1 MLELYVPGSEAD
13 WLRSFRFALELRP
26 RFCETDALGHV
37 SNTVY
42 TEYWEAARL
51 RYFETLGE
59 ADDAPKRILAFN
71 HMAVEITTRM
81 MRPCFYDEELR
92 VHARIAA
99 LGRTSATFEHA
110 LTPAATNEIRAI
122 ARIAVVCS
130 ADDEHP
136 TPWTAGQRAKL
147 EKFEGRPLQQRTASA
162 NFLERCS

>member
-1 MLELYVPGSEAD
+1 VLELYEPGSEAD
-13 WLRSFRFALELRP
+13 WLRSFRFALEVRP

-42 TEYWEAARL
+42 TTYWEAARL
-51 RYFETLGE
+51 RYFESLGE
-59 ADDAPKRILAFN
+59 AEDAPRRVLAFN
-71 HMAVEITTRM
+71 HMAAEITTRM
-81 MRPCFYDEELR
+81 MRPCFYDEELL

-110 LTPAATNEIRAI
+110 LTSAATGEIRAL

-130 ADDEHP
+130 ADDEHA

-147 EKFEGRPLQQRTASA
+147 EAFEGRAL
-162 NFLERCS
+162 

>member
-13 WLRSFRFALELRP
+13 WLRSFRFALEIRP

-51 RYFETLGE
+51 RYFESIGE
-59 ADDAPKRILAFN
+59 ADDAPKRVLAFN

-81 MRPCFYDEELR
+81 MRPCFYDEPLL
-92 VHARIAA
+92 VHARIAS
-99 LGRTSATFEHA
+99 LGRSSATFEHA
-110 LTPAATNEIRAI
+110 LTPAGSDDVRAV

-130 ADDEHP
+130 ADDEHA
-136 TPWTAGQRAKL
+136 TPWTPGQRAKL
-147 EKFEGRPLQQRTASA
+147 AAFEGRAL
-162 NFLERCS
+162 